1 MGVCGCFTIYLI
13 LTQLIT
19 DVCAAYYV
27 DVHNRLPGALIH
39 FEPES
44 PTLAMHVL
52 KVETYN
58 VTLYKDTNRNRL
70 KSKDNINELKFET
83 FVNFVPIVLKRNQ
96 ENIHS

>member
-1 MGVCGCFTIYLI
+1 MWMFYHLSHSYSADNRCLCCI
-13 LTQLIT
+13 LCRCTFP
-19 DVCAAYYV
+19 
-27 DVHNRLPGALIH
+27 RLPGALIH